1 MDQAVRS
8 APLTRRDWLEAGQAL
23 LRKRGVAGLK
33 LRPLAASLGISTGSF
48 YHHFADFDA
57 FLAELARYY
66 SGEQLAEHLRVVH
79 AEATTAY
86 DRIVRAS
93 QIAHEVVLSEL
104 IAAMRAWARRDP
116 AVAVE
121 VDTLE
126 QGLLAFLAECFADL
140 GFTADEASVRA
151 FVLLSAASGGVT
163 PPELADGKAALGRL
177 IIDMA
182 CAGAPKR
189 SAAQES

>member
-8 APLTRRDWLEAGQAL
+8 APLTRRDWLEAGQTL

-48 YHHFADFDA
+48 YHHFADFET

-66 SGEQLAEHLRVVH
+66 SGEQLAEHLRVVR
-79 AEATTAY
+79 AEASTPY
-86 DRIVRAS
+86 ERIVRAS

-121 VDTLE
+121 VDALE
-126 QGLLAFLAECFADL
+126 QGLQAFLAECFADL
-140 GFTADEASVRA
+140 GFSADEAKVRA

-163 PPELADGKAALGRL
+163 PPELTDGKGALGRL
-177 IIDMA
+177 IIEMA
-182 CAGAPKR
+182 CAGASNGRPV
-189 SAAQES
+189 QQF